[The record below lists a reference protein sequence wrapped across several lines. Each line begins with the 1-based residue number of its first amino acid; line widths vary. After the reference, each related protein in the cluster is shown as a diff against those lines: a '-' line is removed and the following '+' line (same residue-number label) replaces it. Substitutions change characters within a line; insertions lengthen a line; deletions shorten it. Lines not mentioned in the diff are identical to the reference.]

1 MGFVPK
7 RENDMSVPLTA
18 SRAAEMALG
27 RILCKEFEVRTK
39 AARNSLISEFRAAF
53 VRTSNSLHKMR
64 PNAISAAREAVRGT
78 DMSFSRFGTNP
89 IAPLFL
95 AVHFFAKNL
104 IFLTSLKNVAVL

>member
-39 AARNSLISEFRAAF
+39 AARNSLISEFRAVVLVVKF
-53 VRTSNSLHKMR
+53 NKE
-64 PNAISAAREAVRGT
+64 NFEI
-78 DMSFSRFGTNP
+78 
-89 IAPLFL
+89 IAQWCGYWDCKI
-95 AVHFFAKNL
+95 AW
-104 IFLTSLKNVAVL
+104 

>member
-39 AARNSLISEFRAAF
+39 AARNSL
-53 VRTSNSLHKMR
+53 
-64 PNAISAAREAVRGT
+64 
-78 DMSFSRFGTNP
+78 
-89 IAPLFL
+89 
-95 AVHFFAKNL
+95 
-104 IFLTSLKNVAVL
+104 